1 MEPIKPIAL
10 AYPRK
15 DVEIRQ
21 GRYGTMMPMTP
32 ANGFTLICKTKPA
45 SGDAIRA
52 YGRRLEEAVKNDPDV
67 LAVLRLHYLR
77 WALFDNDTRFIYIG
91 IFDTDFDKYVE
102 DAVIL
107 FKSLGLNTV
116 FEYLEG
122 FPMDWRENPAAFAKF
137 ARDHQVPSFVEY
149 AEYPYVTGVE
159 VVKALKVKRGLTDV
173 LDQLQ

>member
-1 MEPIKPIAL
+1 MKPIAL
-10 AYPRK
+10 AYPRA
-15 DVEIRQ
+15 DVRIQQ
-21 GRYGTMMPMTP
+21 GRYGSMMPVTP
-32 ANGFTLICKTKPA
+32 ANGFMLICKTKPG
-45 SGDAIRA
+45 SGDAIRT
-52 YGRRLEEAVKNDPDV
+52 YGERLEEAVRNDPDV

-77 WALFDNDTRFIYIG
+77 WILFDNDTRFIYMG

-116 FEYLEG
+116 FEYLED
-122 FPMDWRENPAAFAKF
+122 FPEDWRENPAAFATF
-137 ARDHQVPSFVEY
+137 AREHQAPSFAEY

-159 VVKALKVKRGLTDV
+159 VVKALKVKQGLTEV